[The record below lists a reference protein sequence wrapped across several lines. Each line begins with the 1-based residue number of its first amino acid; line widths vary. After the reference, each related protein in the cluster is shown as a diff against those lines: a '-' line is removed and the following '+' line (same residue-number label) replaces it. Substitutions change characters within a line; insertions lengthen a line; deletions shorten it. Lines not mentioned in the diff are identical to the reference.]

1 MSTEALATQITALVD
16 NLRTRR
22 EQTIGL
28 SEVAAVTEVLLGTMR
43 NYFKQIDTSIYREFR
58 SLSEYIEKA
67 RVEIAQLRPN
77 ELKADR
83 LPRAGKELEAIV
95 KSTEEATNSIMAA
108 AEEIVGADAS
118 DPEAY
123 KATVDDAV
131 VRIFE
136 ACSFQDITGQRIT
149 KVVETLTYIE
159 DRLTRLKE
167 AWGDDVADAE
177 SETSEED
184 LAKGRHLLNGP
195 QLEGEGVSQSEID
208 AMLADVATP
217 KAGAKADQ
225 SAIDALFD

>member
-16 NLRTRR
+16 NLRARR

-58 SLSEYIEKA
+58 NLSEYIEKA

-77 ELKADR
+77 ELKSDR

-108 AEEIVGADAS
+108 AEEIMAADAS

-123 KATVDDAV
+123 KAIVDDAV

-167 AWGDDVADAE
+167 AWGDDVADGMQEA
-177 SETSEED
+177 SEED
-184 LAKGRHLLNGP
+184 VAKGRHLLNGP

-208 AMLADVATP
+208 ALLADAP
-217 KAGAKADQ
+217 PAKANGKVDQ
-225 SAIDALFD
+225 NAIDALFD